1 LMGMGRNYRIA
12 VLPGDGVGPE
22 VITES
27 VKVLDVLGLD
37 LEFVYCD
44 VGSTAY
50 AKTGTPF
57 PEEAMEACDE
67 ADAALLGTV
76 GQSYAPYEIPK
87 KVSTYLRIDRDAY
100 ASVCPLKLFAGV
112 YPPEDVRSQRDID
125 IVVVRDNIEG
135 FSLNHEGYIWDGEG
149 VDKRRTTHEGAS
161 RIVEF
166 AFNYALKEDRR
177 MVTCIDAHNLLFSDK
192 VFRRAF
198 KITSEK
204 YPHLSTEWMS
214 VNIASMMLTRYPDR
228 FDVIVVPY
236 VYGDMLMGSIIGQ
249 IGGVGLAPSA
259 SIGDEFAVFE
269 PVHGAAWDIAGRGI
283 ANPIGSILSAKMM
296 LDWLGL
302 QGEGA
307 IVENAVRSAL
317 NSGKVRTPD
326 MGGNSSTSEMGD
338 TIAFYVRNEPLLDQ
352 MSPMERE
359 AVESQL
365 LQMPQGEDLNVE
377 VG

>member
-1 LMGMGRNYRIA
+1 MMGMERNYRIA

-22 VITES
+22 VITEA

-125 IVVVRDNIEG
+125 VVVVRDNIEG

-149 VDKRRTTHEGAS
+149 VDRRRTTHEGAS

-166 AFNYALKEDRR
+166 AFSYALKEDRR

-214 VNIASMMLTRYPDR
+214 VNIASMMLTKYPDR

-236 VYGDMLMGSIIGQ
+236 IYGDMLMGSIIGQ

-307 IVENAVRSAL
+307 IVENAVRSTL

-352 MSPMERE
+352 MSSMERE
-359 AVESQL
+359 VVESQL
-365 LQMPQGEDLNVE
+365 LQMPPGDDLNVE

>member
-1 LMGMGRNYRIA
+1 MDRNYRIA

-22 VITES
+22 VTTEA

-37 LEFVYCD
+37 LDFVYCD
-44 VGSTAY
+44 VGSKAY

-100 ASVCPLKLFAGV
+100 ASVCSLKLFAGV

-236 VYGDMLMGSIIGQ
+236 IYGDMLMGSIIGQ

-307 IVENAVRSAL
+307 IVENAVRSTL

-365 LQMPQGEDLNVE
+365 LQMPPGDDLNVE

>member
-259 SIGDEFAVFE
+259 SVGDEFAVFE

-307 IVENAVRSAL
+307 IVENAVRSTL

-352 MSPMERE
+352 MSQMERE

-365 LQMPQGEDLNVE
+365 LQMPQGDDLNVE

>member
-1 LMGMGRNYRIA
+1 MGMGRNYRIA

-307 IVENAVRSAL
+307 IVENAVRSTL

-352 MSPMERE
+352 MSQMERE

-365 LQMPQGEDLNVE
+365 LQMPQGDDLNVE

>member
-1 LMGMGRNYRIA
+1 MGRNYRIA

-307 IVENAVRSAL
+307 IVENAVRSTL

-359 AVESQL
+359 AVGSQL
-365 LQMPQGEDLNVE
+365 LQMPQGDDLNVE

>member
-1 LMGMGRNYRIA
+1 MGRNYRIA

-259 SIGDEFAVFE
+259 SVGDEFAVFE

-307 IVENAVRSAL
+307 IVENAVRSTL

-352 MSPMERE
+352 MSPMVRE

-365 LQMPQGEDLNVE
+365 LQMPPGDDLNVE

>member
-1 LMGMGRNYRIA
+1 MGRNYRIA

-236 VYGDMLMGSIIGQ
+236 IYGDMLMGSIIGQ

-307 IVENAVRSAL
+307 IVENAVRSTL
-317 NSGKVRTPD
+317 NSGKVRPPD

-352 MSPMERE
+352 MSPMVRE

-365 LQMPQGEDLNVE
+365 LQMPPGDDLNVE

>member
-1 LMGMGRNYRIA
+1 MMGMERNYRIA

-22 VITES
+22 VITEA

-125 IVVVRDNIEG
+125 IVIVRDNIEG

-149 VDKRRTTHEGAS
+149 VDRRRTTHEGAS

-166 AFNYALKEDRR
+166 AFSYALKEDRR

-214 VNIASMMLTRYPDR
+214 VNIASMMLTKYPDR

-236 VYGDMLMGSIIGQ
+236 IYGDMLMGSIIGQ

-307 IVENAVRSAL
+307 IVENAVRSTL

-352 MSPMERE
+352 MSSMERE
-359 AVESQL
+359 VVESQL
-365 LQMPQGEDLNVE
+365 LQMPPGDDLNVE

>member
-1 LMGMGRNYRIA
+1 MMGVDSNYRIA

-22 VITES
+22 VITEA
-27 VKVLDVLGLD
+27 VKVLDALGLD
-37 LEFVYCD
+37 LNFVYCD
-44 VGSTAY
+44 VGSKAY

-57 PEEAMEACDE
+57 PEEAMEACEE

-76 GQSYAPYEIPK
+76 GQSYAPYGIPK
-87 KVSTYLRIDRDAY
+87 KVSTYLRIERDAY
-100 ASVCPLKLFAGV
+100 ASVCPLRLFAGV
-112 YPPEDVRSQRDID
+112 YPPEDARSQRDID
-125 IVVVRDNIEG
+125 IVIVRDNIEG
-135 FSLNHEGYIWDGEG
+135 FSLNHEGYLWDGEG
-149 VDKRRTTHEGAS
+149 VDRRRTTHEGAS

-166 AFNYALKEDRR
+166 SFNYALKEDRR

-198 KITSEK
+198 KITSGK

-302 QGEGA
+302 RGEGA

-352 MSPMERE
+352 MSRMERE
-359 AVESQL
+359 VEEPQL
-365 LQMPQGEDLNVE
+365 QQVLPDEDLNIE
-377 VG
+377 VS

>member
-1 LMGMGRNYRIA
+1 MGRNYRIA

-359 AVESQL
+359 AVGSQL

>member
-1 LMGMGRNYRIA
+1 MGRNYRIA

-259 SIGDEFAVFE
+259 SVGDEFAVFE

-307 IVENAVRSAL
+307 IVENAVRSTL

-352 MSPMERE
+352 MSQMERE

-365 LQMPQGEDLNVE
+365 LQMPPGDDLNVE